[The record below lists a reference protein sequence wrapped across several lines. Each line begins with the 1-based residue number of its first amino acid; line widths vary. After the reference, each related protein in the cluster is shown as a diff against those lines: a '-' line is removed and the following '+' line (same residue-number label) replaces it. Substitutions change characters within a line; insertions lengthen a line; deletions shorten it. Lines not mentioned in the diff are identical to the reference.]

1 MGDEKVIGYF
11 VKTKH
16 FKLGVNGRQAGLVPS
31 RFAGDYALGVK
42 IDQMQA

>member
-1 MGDEKVIGYF
+1 M
-11 VKTKH
+11 
-16 FKLGVNGRQAGLVPS
+16 GVNGRHTGLVPS